1 MGTPLRIC
9 TITVRAGSKGVPGK
23 NLRMV
28 AGIPLFGHSVRQAK
42 ESGLFS
48 EVVVSSDSQEILELA
63 PSFGAT
69 DVVDRPAELASDTAG
84 KVPAIAHA
92 VLEIEARRNVR
103 FDTSVDLDAT
113 SPLRLVS
120 DIVDA
125 VTLFENSDVDSLIT
139 GTEARRNP
147 YFNLVELQP
156 DGTVRVSKTPSDAV
170 LRRQDA
176 PRSFDMNG
184 SIYVWKR
191 DSLIENPVVF
201 YPSTILYE
209 MPPERSQ
216 DIDSEYDFR
225 VVRWLMEST
234 VGKTEA
240 TQ

>member
-1 MGTPLRIC
+1 MGTVNRIC
-9 TITVRAGSKGVPGK
+9 TVTVRAGSKGVPGK
-23 NLRMV
+23 NLRIV
-28 AGIPLFGHSVRQAK
+28 AGIPLFGHSVRQAV
-42 ESGLFS
+42 ETGLFDD
-48 EVVVSSDSQEILELA
+48 VVVSSDSEEILELA
-63 PSFGAT
+63 PRFGAT
-69 DVVDRPAELASDTAG
+69 DVVVRPPQMATDTAG

-92 VLEIEARRNVR
+92 LLEMEARRHTT

-113 SPLRLVS
+113 SPLRQVS
-120 DIVDA
+120 DIVAA
-125 VTLFENSDVDSLIT
+125 VSLFEDSDVESLIT

-156 DGTVRVSKTPSDAV
+156 DGTVAVSKSPDDAV

-191 DSLIENPVVF
+191 SSLVENPVVF

-225 VVRWLMEST
+225 IVTWLMESRT
-234 VGKTEA
+234 D
-240 TQ
+240 

>member
-1 MGTPLRIC
+1 MDRTVRIC

-23 NLRMV
+23 NLRIV
-28 AGIPLFGHSVRQAK
+28 AGVPLFGHSVQQAVA
-42 ESGLFS
+42 SGLFD
-48 EVVVSSDSQEILELA
+48 EVVVTTDSQEILDLA

-69 DVVDRPAELASDTAG
+69 GIVVRPPHMATDTAG
-84 KVPAIAHA
+84 KVQAIAHA
-92 VLEIEARRNVR
+92 VLETEARLGVR

-113 SPLRLVS
+113 SPLRTVD
-120 DIVDA
+120 DIIAA
-125 VTLFENSDVDSLIT
+125 VALFDSSDVDSLIT

-156 DGTVRVSKTPSDAV
+156 DGTVAVSKKPDDAV

-201 YPSTILYE
+201 FPSTILYE

-216 DIDSEYDFR
+216 DIDSEYDFA
-225 VVRWLMEST
+225 VVRWLMEQ
-234 VGKTEA
+234 KPL
-240 TQ
+240 

>member
-1 MGTPLRIC
+1 MRRIC
-9 TITVRAGSKGVPGK
+9 TVTVRAGSKGVPGK
-23 NLRMV
+23 NLRIV
-28 AGIPLFGHSVRQAK
+28 AGTPLFGHSVRQAV
-42 ESGLFS
+42 ESRLFDD
-48 EVVVSSDSQEILELA
+48 VVVSSDSAEILELA
-63 PSFGAT
+63 PQYGAT
-69 DVVDRPAELASDTAG
+69 DVVVRPQHLATDTAG

-92 VLEIEARRNVR
+92 VLAVESKRNVV

-113 SPLRLVS
+113 SPLREVS
-120 DIVDA
+120 DIIAA
-125 VTLFENSDVDSLIT
+125 VEMFERADVESLIT

-147 YFNLVELQP
+147 YFNLVELQRN
-156 DGTVRVSKTPSDAV
+156 GTVAVSKTPDDAV

-225 VVRWLMEST
+225 IVSWLME
-234 VGKTEA
+234 A
-240 TQ
+240 RAQ

>member
-1 MGTPLRIC
+1 MDYFVRIC

-23 NLRMV
+23 NLRNV
-28 AGIPLFGHSVRQAK
+28 AGIPLFGHSVLQAR
-42 ESGLFS
+42 ESGLFA
-48 EVVVSSDSQEILELA
+48 EVVVSSDSERILELA
-63 PSFGAT
+63 PEFGAT
-69 DVVDRPAELASDTAG
+69 GVVVRPPDLASDTAG

-92 VLEIEARRNVR
+92 VLEIETRRNVV

-125 VTLFENSDVDSLIT
+125 VTMFEQANVESLIT

-156 DGTVRVSKTPSDAV
+156 NGTVRVSKSPTDAV

-201 YPSTILYE
+201 YPSTLLYE

-225 VVRWLMEST
+225 VVSWLMESNRG
-234 VGKTEA
+234 VAGC
-240 TQ
+240 